1 MKDRTTTQATER
13 RAPEQAQAKK
23 PFQKPVLERHESLP
37 EVTGFSF

>member
-1 MKDRTTTQATER
+1 MKDRTTTQTAER
-13 RAPEQAQAKK
+13 RTAEQHQAKK